1 MLPIHRCQVSLPHC
15 HSRLLR
21 LSVHVHTMPSRNKGV
36 TLVLC
41 LISLASVTFIARLS
55 SRRGSSA
62 PDWLPAPHV
71 RPIDACPDKLDWLA
85 DLNLTYPIRYAHR
98 DIVVNPTPGLERAS
112 ITKLDASLFPKFQ
125 TIDLSGDVQVS
136 LQHCEKPYLLHV
148 PALVKDSG
156 DASHIIFGISTTLK
170 RLDAS
175 VTSLLRWLP
184 HTNAKLFVIVIE
196 SEQIVESEGVE
207 RVDAVAADS
216 QQKAELQA
224 RMRSLGMDVTLVEP
238 LDLQDSFSI
247 KYFSVIEVMYNN
259 RNNKT
264 KWISLLDDDTFF
276 PSIPALVTMLAKYD
290 PTQEYYIGA
299 LSEIWW
305 AVAHYGMMGFGGA
318 GIFLSVPLAEIMNN
332 NYRNCIE
339 ASQTTA
345 GDIRIM
351 ECIYL
356 LTETKLTYER
366 GLHQV
371 DVHADLSGV
380 LESGRMPLSL
390 HHWKAGGASL
400 NGYNLPMMH
409 LVADVCGDC
418 FLQRWQFGSEMVLT
432 NGYSLALYPK
442 GELKGMDMERM
453 EETWDEVPPVENSFN
468 RGTDHSLGPTRRKMI
483 LEDEKIQYVLIDS
496 AVTKGGV
503 RQSYLHPGVDGDI
516 DSLLELFW
524 MEGKMTD
531 DGG

>member
-1 MLPIHRCQVSLPHC
+1 M
-15 HSRLLR
+15 LLR
-21 LSVHVHTMPSRNKGV
+21 NKSI
-36 TLVLC
+36 TLILC
-41 LISLASVTFIARLS
+41 LISLASITFIARLS

-62 PDWLPAPHV
+62 PDWLPALHL
-71 RPIDACPDKLDWLA
+71 RPLDACPDKLDWLA
-85 DLNLTYPIRYAHR
+85 GLNLTYPIRYAHR
-98 DIVVNPTPGLERAS
+98 DIVVDPTPGLERAS
-112 ITKLDASLFPKFQ
+112 FTKLDAPLFPKFQ
-125 TIDLSGDVQVS
+125 TIDLSEDVKVS
-136 LQHCEKPYLLHV
+136 LQHCEKPYPLKV

-156 DASHIIFGISTTLK
+156 DASHIIFGISTTLR

-175 VTSLLRWLP
+175 VPSLLRWLP

-196 SEQIVESEGVE
+196 SEQVVESEGAE
-207 RVDAVAADS
+207 RVDAVAADP

-224 RMRSLGMDVTLVEP
+224 RMRDLGMDVTLVEP
-238 LDLQDSFSI
+238 LELQDSFSM
-247 KYFSVIEVMYNN
+247 KYFSLVEIMYSN
-259 RNNKT
+259 RSDKT

-290 PTQEYYIGA
+290 TTQEYYIGA

-318 GIFLSVPLAEIMNN
+318 GIFLSIPLAEIMND
-332 NYRNCIE
+332 NYRICTE
-339 ASQTTA
+339 ASHTTA

-366 GLHQV
+366 DLHQV

-380 LESGRMPLSL
+380 FESGHMPLSL
-390 HHWKAGGASL
+390 HHWKAGAASL

-409 LVADVCGDC
+409 LIADVCGDC
-418 FLQRWQFGSEMVLT
+418 FLQRWQFGPDMVLT

-442 GELKGMDMERM
+442 GELKRIDMERM

-468 RGTDHSLGPTRRKMI
+468 RGTDHSLGPTRRKMM
-483 LEDEKIQYVLIDS
+483 LEEEKIQFVLIDS
-496 AVTKGGV
+496 AVTEGGV

-524 MEGKMTD
+524 MEGKRAG

>member
-1 MLPIHRCQVSLPHC
+1 MLL
-15 HSRLLR
+15 
-21 LSVHVHTMPSRNKGV
+21 RNKGI
-36 TLVLC
+36 TLILC

-62 PDWLPAPHV
+62 SGWLPALDVSPSDV
-71 RPIDACPDKLDWLA
+71 CPDKLDWLA
-85 DLNLTYPIRYAHR
+85 GLNLTYPIRYAHR
-98 DIVVNPTPGLERAS
+98 DVVVNPTPGLERMS
-112 ITKLDASLFPKFQ
+112 ITKLDSSLFPKFQ
-125 TIDLSGDVQVS
+125 TIDLSEDVKVP
-136 LQHCEKPYLLHV
+136 LQHCKKPYLLNV

-175 VTSLLRWLP
+175 IPSLLRWLP
-184 HTNAKLFVIVIE
+184 YHNANLFVIVVE

-207 RVDAVAADS
+207 RVDAVAADP

-224 RMRSLGMDVTLVEP
+224 RMRGLGMNVTLVEP
-238 LDLQDSFSI
+238 LELQDSFSI
-247 KYFSVIEVMYNN
+247 KYFSLIKIVYSN
-259 RNNKT
+259 RNDKT
-264 KWISLLDDDTFF
+264 QWISLLDDDTFF
-276 PSIPALVTMLAKYD
+276 PSIPALVTMLDKYD
-290 PTQEYYIGA
+290 TTQEYYVGA

-318 GIFLSVPLAEIMNN
+318 GIFLSIPLAKIMNN
-332 NYRNCIE
+332 NYRNCTE
-339 ASQTTA
+339 ASHTTA

-366 GLHQV
+366 DLHQV

-380 LESGRMPLSL
+380 FESGHMPLSL
-390 HHWKAGGASL
+390 HHWKAGAASL
-400 NGYNLPMMH
+400 KGYNLPMMH

-432 NGYSLALYPK
+432 NGYSLAFYPIREMK
-442 GELKGMDMERM
+442 ATDMEKM
-453 EETWDEVPPVENSFN
+453 EETWDKVPPVENSFN

-483 LEDEKIQYVLIDS
+483 LEEEKIQYVLIDS
-496 AVTKGGV
+496 AVTAGVV

-524 MEGKMTD
+524 MEGKRAD

>member
-1 MLPIHRCQVSLPHC
+1 MLL
-15 HSRLLR
+15 
-21 LSVHVHTMPSRNKGV
+21 RNKGI
-36 TLVLC
+36 TLILC

-62 PDWLPAPHV
+62 PDWLPALHV
-71 RPIDACPDKLDWLA
+71 RPIDACPDKIDWLA
-85 DLNLTYPIRYAHR
+85 GLNLTYPIRYAHR
-98 DIVVNPTPGLERAS
+98 DIVVNPTPGLARAS
-112 ITKLDASLFPKFQ
+112 LTKLEASLFPKFQ
-125 TIDLSGDVQVS
+125 TIDLSEDAKVS
-136 LQHCEKPYLLHV
+136 LRHCEEPYLLDV
-148 PALVKDSG
+148 PALVKGSG
-156 DASHIIFGISTTLK
+156 DASHVIFGISTTLK

-175 VTSLLRWLP
+175 LPSLLRWLP
-184 HTNAKLFVIVIE
+184 HTNAKLFVIVVE

-207 RVDAVAADS
+207 RVDAVAADPR
-216 QQKAELQA
+216 QKDELQA
-224 RMRSLGMDVTLVEP
+224 QMRGQGMDVTLVEP
-238 LDLQDSFSI
+238 LELQDSFSI
-247 KYFSVIEVMYNN
+247 KYFSLVEILYSN
-259 RNNKT
+259 RNDKT
-264 KWISLLDDDTFF
+264 KWISFLDDDTFF

-290 PTQEYYIGA
+290 TTQEYYVGA

-318 GIFLSVPLAEIMNN
+318 GIFLSIPLAKIMNS
-332 NYRNCIE
+332 NYRHCIE
-339 ASQTTA
+339 TSHTSA

-366 GLHQV
+366 DLHQV
-371 DVHADLSGV
+371 DVHADLSGIF
-380 LESGRMPLSL
+380 ESGRMPLSL
-390 HHWKAGGASL
+390 HHWKAGAASL

-409 LVADVCGDC
+409 LVADVCRDC
-418 FLQRWQFGSEMVLT
+418 FLQRWQFGSEMILT

-442 GELKGMDMERM
+442 GILKGTDMERM

-468 RGTDHSLGPTRRKMI
+468 RGTDHSLGPTRQRMKP
-483 LEDEKIQYVLIDS
+483 EEEKIQYVLIDS
-496 AVTKGGV
+496 AVTEEGV

-524 MEGKMTD
+524 TEGKMVT

>member
-1 MLPIHRCQVSLPHC
+1 MPVIPSTLPLLP
-15 HSRLLR
+15 SKA
-21 LSVHVHTMPSRNKGV
+21 VHLHTMLLRNKGI
-36 TLVLC
+36 TLILC

-55 SRRGSSA
+55 SRRSSSA
-62 PDWLPAPHV
+62 PDWLPALDV

-85 DLNLTYPIRYAHR
+85 GLNLTYPIRYAHR
-98 DIVVNPTPGLERAS
+98 DIVVKPIPGLERAS
-112 ITKLDASLFPKFQ
+112 ITKLDSSLFPKFQ
-125 TIDLSGDVQVS
+125 TIDLSEDVKFS
-136 LQHCEKPYLLHV
+136 LQHCEKPYLLDV

-175 VTSLLRWLP
+175 VPSFLRWLP
-184 HTNAKLFVIVIE
+184 HINAKLFVVVIE

-207 RVDAVAADS
+207 RVDAVAADA
-216 QQKAELQA
+216 QQKAGVQA
-224 RMRSLGMDVTLVEP
+224 RMRGLGMDVTLVEP
-238 LDLQDSFSI
+238 LELQASFSL
-247 KYFSVIEVMYNN
+247 KYFSLIETMYGN
-259 RNNKT
+259 RNDKT

-276 PSIPALVTMLAKYD
+276 PSIPALVTMLHKYD
-290 PTQEYYIGA
+290 TTQEYYVGA

-318 GIFLSVPLAEIMNN
+318 GIFLSIPLAEIMNN
-332 NYRNCIE
+332 NYQNCTE
-339 ASQTTA
+339 ASTTTA
-345 GDIRIM
+345 GDIRVM

-366 GLHQV
+366 DLHQV
-371 DVHADLSGV
+371 DIHADLSGV
-380 LESGRMPLSL
+380 FESGHMPLSL
-390 HHWKAGGASL
+390 HHWKAGSASL
-400 NGYNLPMMH
+400 DGYNLPMMH

-442 GELKGMDMERM
+442 GQLKGTDMERT

-468 RGTDHSLGPTRRKMI
+468 HGTDHSLGPTRRKMI
-483 LEDEKIQYVLIDS
+483 LEEEKIQYVLIDS
-496 AVTKGGV
+496 AVTEGGV

-524 MEGKMTD
+524 IEGTRAD

>member
-1 MLPIHRCQVSLPHC
+1 MLL
-15 HSRLLR
+15 
-21 LSVHVHTMPSRNKGV
+21 RNKGI
-36 TLVLC
+36 TLILC
-41 LISLASVTFIARLS
+41 LISLTSVTFIARLS

-62 PDWLPAPHV
+62 PDWLPALHV
-71 RPIDACPDKLDWLA
+71 RPHCPDKLDWLPA
-85 DLNLTYPIRYAHR
+85 LQLAGLNLTYPIRYAHR
-98 DIVVNPTPGLERAS
+98 DIVVSPTVGLERAS
-112 ITKLDASLFPKFQ
+112 ITKLDAPLFPKSQ
-125 TIDLSGDVQVS
+125 NIDLSKDVNVL
-136 LQHCEKPYLLHV
+136 LQHCEKPYLLKV
-148 PALVKDSG
+148 PASVKDSG

-175 VTSLLRWLP
+175 IPSLLRWLP
-184 HTNAKLFVIVIE
+184 HTNARLFVIVIE
-196 SEQIVESEGVE
+196 SEQVVESDGVE
-207 RVDAVAADS
+207 RVDAVAADPL
-216 QQKAELQA
+216 QKAELQT
-224 RMRSLGMDVTLVEP
+224 RMRGLGMDVTLVEP
-238 LDLQDSFSI
+238 LELQDSFSI
-247 KYFSVIEVMYNN
+247 KYFSLIEIMYGK
-259 RNNKT
+259 RNDKT

-290 PTQEYYIGA
+290 TTEEYYVGG

-318 GIFLSVPLAEIMNN
+318 GIFLSIPLAEIMNS
-332 NYRNCIE
+332 NYRNCTE

-366 GLHQV
+366 DLHQV

-380 LESGRMPLSL
+380 FESGHMPLSL
-390 HHWKAGGASL
+390 HHWKAGAASL
-400 NGYNLPMMH
+400 NGYNLPIMH
-409 LVADVCGDC
+409 LVSDICGDC

-442 GELKGMDMERM
+442 GGLKGTDMERI
-453 EETWDEVPPVENSFN
+453 EETWDDVPPVENSFN
-468 RGTDHSLGPTRRKMI
+468 SGTDHSLGPTRRKMV
-483 LEDEKIQYVLIDS
+483 LEKEKIQYVLIDS
-496 AVTKGGV
+496 AVAEGGV

-524 MEGKMTD
+524 IGSKGAET
-531 DGG
+531 GG

>member
-1 MLPIHRCQVSLPHC
+1 MLL
-15 HSRLLR
+15 
-21 LSVHVHTMPSRNKGV
+21 RNKGI
-36 TLVLC
+36 TLILC

-62 PDWLPAPHV
+62 PDWLPALHL

-85 DLNLTYPIRYAHR
+85 GLNLTYPIRYAHR
-98 DIVVNPTPGLERAS
+98 DVVVNPTPGLERAS

-125 TIDLSGDVQVS
+125 TIDLSEDVKVS
-136 LQHCEKPYLLHV
+136 LRHCEKPYLLSV
-148 PALVKDSG
+148 PALVKGSS

-175 VTSLLRWLP
+175 LPSLLRWLP

-207 RVDAVAADS
+207 RVDAVAADP
-216 QQKAELQA
+216 QQKAELQG
-224 RMRSLGMDVTLVEP
+224 RMRGLGMDVTLVEP
-238 LDLQDSFSI
+238 LELQESFSI
-247 KYFSVIEVMYNN
+247 KYFSLIETLYSN
-259 RNNKT
+259 RDDKT

-290 PTQEYYIGA
+290 TTQEYYVGA

-318 GIFLSVPLAEIMNN
+318 GIFLSIPLAEIMNN
-332 NYRNCIE
+332 SYPICIE
-339 ASQTTA
+339 ASHTSA

-366 GLHQV
+366 DLHQV

-380 LESGRMPLSL
+380 FEGGRMPLSL
-390 HHWKAGGASL
+390 HHWKAGAASL
-400 NGYNLPMMH
+400 NGYNIPMMH

-442 GELKGMDMERM
+442 GKLKGTDMEKM

-468 RGTDHSLGPTRRKMI
+468 SGTDHSLGPTRRRMM
-483 LEDEKIQYVLIDS
+483 LEEEKIQYVLIDS
-496 AVTKGGV
+496 AVTEMGV
-503 RQSYLHPGVDGDI
+503 RQSYLHSGVDGDI
-516 DSLLELFW
+516 DSLLELLW
-524 MEGKMTD
+524 IEGKRVN

>member
-1 MLPIHRCQVSLPHC
+1 MLL
-15 HSRLLR
+15 
-21 LSVHVHTMPSRNKGV
+21 RNKGV
-36 TLVLC
+36 TLILC

-55 SRRGSSA
+55 SRGGSSA
-62 PDWLPAPHV
+62 RNWLPPLDV
-71 RPIDACPDKLDWLA
+71 RPVDTCPDELNWLA

-98 DIVVNPTPGLERAS
+98 EIVVNPTPGLERAS
-112 ITKLDASLFPKFQ
+112 ITKFDASLFPKFQ
-125 TIDLSGDVQVS
+125 TIDLSEDAKIS
-136 LQHCEKPYLLHV
+136 LQHCEKPYLLNV
-148 PALVKDSG
+148 PALVPDSG

-170 RLDAS
+170 RLEAS
-175 VTSLLRWLP
+175 VPPLLRWLP
-184 HTNAKLFVIVIE
+184 HTNGKLFAIIIE

-207 RVDAVAADS
+207 RVDAVAADPR
-216 QQKAELQA
+216 QKAELQA
-224 RMRSLGMDVTLVEP
+224 RMRGLGMDVTLVEP
-238 LDLQDSFSI
+238 LELQDSFSL
-247 KYFSVIEVMYNN
+247 KYFSLIEVMYSS
-259 RNNKT
+259 RNDKT

-276 PSIPALVTMLAKYD
+276 PSVPALVAMLAKYD
-290 PTQEYYIGA
+290 HTQEYYVGA

-318 GIFLSVPLAEIMNN
+318 GIFLSTPLAEIMND
-332 NYRNCIE
+332 NYRKCTE
-339 ASQTTA
+339 ASHTTA

-366 GLHQV
+366 DLHQV

-380 LESGRMPLSL
+380 FESGHMPLSL

-400 NGYNLPMMH
+400 SGYNLPMMH

-432 NGYSLALYPK
+432 NGYSLAFYPK
-442 GELKGMDMERM
+442 GQLKGTDMEKV

-468 RGTDHSLGPTRRKMI
+468 RGTDHSLGPTRQKLV
-483 LEDEKIQYVLIDS
+483 LEEEKIQYVLIDS
-496 AVTKGGV
+496 AVTEEGV
-503 RQSYLHPGVDGDI
+503 RQSYLHPGVHGDI

-524 MEGKMTD
+524 IERKSAN
-531 DGG
+531 DGS

>member
-1 MLPIHRCQVSLPHC
+1 MMPVIPSALPPSPFRAIYRTYTM
-15 HSRLLR
+15 LLR
-21 LSVHVHTMPSRNKGV
+21 NRGI
-36 TLVLC
+36 TLILC
-41 LISLASVTFIARLS
+41 LIFLSSVTFIARLS
-55 SRRGSSA
+55 SPRGSSA
-62 PDWLPAPHV
+62 PDWLPALPV
-71 RPIDACPDKLDWLA
+71 RPIDACPDKLDWLSS
-85 DLNLTYPIRYAHR
+85 LNLTYPIRYAHR
-98 DIVVNPTPGLERAS
+98 DIVIKPTPGLKRAS
-112 ITKLDASLFPKFQ
+112 ITRLDAPLFPISQ
-125 TIDLSGDVQVS
+125 TIDLSEDVKVS
-136 LQHCEKPYLLHV
+136 LQHCKKPYLLNV
-148 PALVKDSG
+148 PALVKDAG

-175 VTSLLRWLP
+175 VPSLLRWLP
-184 HTNAKLFVIVIE
+184 HTNAKLFAIVIE

-207 RVDAVAADS
+207 RIDAVAADP
-216 QQKAELQA
+216 QQKAEIQA
-224 RMRSLGMDVTLVEP
+224 RMRGLGIDVTLVEP
-238 LDLQDSFSI
+238 LELQDSFSI
-247 KYFSVIEVMYNN
+247 KYFSLIEIMYSN
-259 RNNKT
+259 RNDKT

-290 PTQEYYIGA
+290 STQQYYVGG

-318 GIFLSVPLAEIMNN
+318 GIFLSIPLAEIMNS
-332 NYRNCIE
+332 NYRNCTE
-339 ASQTTA
+339 ASHTTA

-366 GLHQV
+366 DLHQL

-380 LESGRMPLSL
+380 FESGHMPLSL
-390 HHWKAGGASL
+390 HHWKAGAASL

-409 LVADVCGDC
+409 FVADVCGDC
-418 FLQRWQFGSEMVLT
+418 FLQRWQFGSETVLT

-442 GELKGMDMERM
+442 GDLKGTDMERM

-468 RGTDHSLGPTRRKMI
+468 RGTDHSLGPTRRKLI
-483 LEDEKIQYVLIDS
+483 LEREKVQYLLIDS
-496 AVTKGGV
+496 AVTEGGV

-524 MEGKMTD
+524 IEGKRP
-531 DGG
+531 DGRS